1 VPRRELLAVDRLRS
15 YAALCTAGRCSS
27 ADLQEALGT
36 SRAARAYFEGL
47 SYTHQREYVNWIEE
61 AKREATRRSRIEK
74 AVTMLEQ
81 KRKAR

>member
-1 VPRRELLAVDRLRS
+1 MPRREF
-15 YAALCTAGRCSS
+15 T
-27 ADLQEALGT
+27 
-36 SRAARAYFEGL
+36 
-47 SYTHQREYVNWIEE
+47 